1 MSAQKEGKFSYT
13 QRGVLIT
20 YYREHV
26 NAWEGEVG
34 CSIVFCIR
42 LEGGMFNDILKYT
55 SWQDV

>member
-42 LEGGMFNDILKYT
+42 LEGGMFNDIFKYT
-55 SWQDV
+55 SW